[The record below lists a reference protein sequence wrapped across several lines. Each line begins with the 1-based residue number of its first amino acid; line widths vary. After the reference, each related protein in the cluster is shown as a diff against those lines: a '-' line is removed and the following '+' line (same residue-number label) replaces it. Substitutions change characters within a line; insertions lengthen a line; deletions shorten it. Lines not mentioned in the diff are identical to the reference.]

1 MKAGM
6 TIAATVGAALLL
18 ASADAS
24 ARVVTY
30 NLDLN
35 AENVNLWGGGP
46 ATTFDFTRFAGP
58 SWNEGPASIGRD
70 FTVCFLFGCAG
81 FAAELH
87 GETRGRLGFEYGVR
101 GTAGSLSVE
110 YPVRASL
117 NISDALITGQP
128 FSITP
133 TLDLALNGFDY
144 WAPRGANALQRVN
157 TGPPTLQS
165 TGPTLQAHLD
175 AIADLYVRLGGK
187 LCAGVCPN
195 PPDLVV
201 DTGEQRLE
209 LLALNRNNDGA
220 ARALGVNLGSLPAQF
235 PVTPFLSVSLDKPN
249 LDTNSR
255 ASGGLDAATGV
266 LSSNARDDVAALT
279 LNLTELVGT
288 FVPVLKPLLG
298 KKEFLGVGYNLL
310 DATAGLA
317 LDLEQA
323 LGFAQ
328 AGMVTHLE
336 FTDPVRNLTTGILGT
351 GFDIPLGET
360 QEFVVNARNIGMVP
374 TFRFTGAG
382 SNTTDLVLGGN
393 VGVQALA
400 LSIDGI
406 ELGPLV
412 KEEASADFGRF
423 NVWNAQGFAI
433 PFDPVTVRPVNLEF
447 EVPRLERL
455 GIDVCQLAAFAGL
468 PHCIDRFVRVRT
480 NLCNVDDLAVN
491 PDCSDAVTRGEIW
504 SVDADCRTGSV
515 FAIGCDP
522 LFMGFTDLAASLV
535 PRLATLIDESSL
547 GDLVFTNIGRFE
559 LPAIAQ
565 GGLRTDAD
573 ARALLASLGEYPLF
587 REFSAPPGAQVAAV
601 PEPGGV
607 LLLGTGLVL
616 LARRVRPARVPRRI

>member
-1 MKAGM
+1 MK
-6 TIAATVGAALLL
+6 TSIRLAATVGAALLF
-18 ASADAS
+18 AAAAVQ

-58 SWNEGPASIGRD
+58 EWNTGYQSVGKD
-70 FTVCFLFGCAG
+70 WTVCFLIGCAG

-101 GTAGSLSVE
+101 GTAGSLSIE

-144 WAPRGANALQRVN
+144 WAPRGRNSLQRVN

-165 TGPTLQAHLD
+165 TGPSLQAHLD
-175 AIADLYVRLGGK
+175 AIADIYVRLGGK

-195 PPDLVV
+195 PPDLVL

-220 ARALGVNLGSLPAQF
+220 ARALGMNLGSLPAQF

-249 LDTNSR
+249 LDTNSN
-255 ASGGLDAATGV
+255 ASGGVDPATGM
-266 LSSNARDDVAALT
+266 LTSRARDDVAGLT
-279 LNLTELVGT
+279 LNLTELIGT
-288 FVPVLKPLLG
+288 FVPLLKPVLG
-298 KKEFLGVGYNLL
+298 KKEYLGVGYNLL
-310 DATAGLA
+310 DATAGLT
-317 LDLEQA
+317 LDLAQE

-328 AGMVTHLE
+328 AEMVTHLE
-336 FTDPVRNLTTGILGT
+336 FSDPVRNVTTGVVGT

-382 SNTTDLVLGGN
+382 SNSTDLVLGGN

-406 ELGPLV
+406 KLGPLV
-412 KEEASADFGRF
+412 KEEASADFGTF

-447 EVPRLERL
+447 EVPRVAQL
-455 GIDVCQLAAFAGL
+455 GVDICQLAAFVGL

-480 NLCNVDDLAVN
+480 DLCNVDDLAVN
-491 PDCSDAVTRGEIW
+491 TDCSDAVTRGEIW

-515 FAIGCDP
+515 FGVGCDP
-522 LFMGFTDLAASLV
+522 VFMGFTDLVASLV
-535 PRLATLIDESSL
+535 ARHATLIDESGL
-547 GDLVFTNIGRFE
+547 GDLVFSNIDRFN
-559 LPAIAQ
+559 LAAIAQ
-565 GGLRTDAD
+565 GALRTDAD
-573 ARALLASLGEYPLF
+573 ARALLASLGEYPIF
-587 REFSAPPGAQVAAV
+587 REFSAPPGAQVV

-607 LLLGTGLVL
+607 LLLGTSLVL
-616 LARRVRPARVPRRI
+616 LARRVRAGGLRRAA